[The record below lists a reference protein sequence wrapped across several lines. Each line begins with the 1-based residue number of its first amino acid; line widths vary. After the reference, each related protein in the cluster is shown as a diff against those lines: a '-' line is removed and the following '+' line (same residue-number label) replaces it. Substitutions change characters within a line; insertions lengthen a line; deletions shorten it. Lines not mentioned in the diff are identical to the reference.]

1 MEGIIEKKDAIKTK
15 ILLVFQVSYK
25 NKGKYISSIILF
37 LILKHKNHIIAQKS
51 YYWKIISSNNNKV
64 LR

>member
-1 MEGIIEKKDAIKTK
+1 MEGIIEKKDAIKTQ

-37 LILKHKNHIIAQKS
+37 LILKHKNHIKS
-51 YYWKIISSNNNKV
+51 
-64 LR
+64 